1 MSNEILQLAFRE
13 KRTVRNELFLVDEL
27 DEVQLFEYQQ
37 KLKQSQL
44 GIEIAPVLR
53 ETWIKKRAIRSR
65 NYYRKTPLLKEK
77 KRLSA
82 QKFRIQN
89 PERAKECSRNWRNK
103 NKDAVNAKAREKY
116 TQWRKTLSDEEFKAF
131 NREKNR
137 KSREKR
143 FAKFGIEKAREM
155 ERERRR
161 KSYAAKKLNQ
171 QGDK

>member
-13 KRTVRNELFLVDEL
+13 KRNVRKELFLVDEL
-27 DEVQLFEYQQ
+27 DDVQLFEYQQ
-37 KLKQSQL
+37 KLKQSQF
-44 GIEIAPVLR
+44 GIEVAPTTYEALL
-53 ETWIKKRAIRSR
+53 KKRVIRSR